1 VPGRFSLL
9 DKADPRSS
17 ELQHYDRRRLYDI
30 ALEKIQEAIKHT
42 PTVPDLYLVKVGAL
56 SGSLE

>member
-1 VPGRFSLL
+1 MSGHFCSFG
-9 DKADPRSS
+9 KADRKSS

-42 PTVPDLYLVKVGAL
+42 PTVPDLYLVKVSAL
-56 SGSLE
+56 SGLVG